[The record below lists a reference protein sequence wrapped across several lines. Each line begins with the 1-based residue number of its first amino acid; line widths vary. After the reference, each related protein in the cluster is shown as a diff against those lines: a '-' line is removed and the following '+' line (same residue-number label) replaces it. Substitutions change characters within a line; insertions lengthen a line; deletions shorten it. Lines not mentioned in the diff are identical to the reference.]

1 MDPGLFFGGVI
12 AGLLLSQAWVS
23 TWDEPAV
30 APGAPTHPKISQAQ
44 ATFLPHTAQSI
55 QIIRATEPEVASSW
69 KAMASRLPY
78 LTEAVAMYYAMED
91 PRVPLT
97 PKLTIAGSLIYLVSP
112 ADVIP
117 DTIPFIG
124 QLDDIGILL
133 AALKYVYGHISHEHM
148 EKARQWLI
156 SQGVDP
162 KPLFAIGKD
171 MSELPAQAVQAQQ
184 QGVLPFPTPTAPPGP
199 PQLPGPVAPAGP
211 PQLPGPQGPQ
221 GGTPGFGSYHDD
233 QPPAPPPSWGW

>member
-1 MDPGLFFGGVI
+1 MDPGLFFGGII

-23 TWDEPAV
+23 TFDDAPA
-30 APGAPTHPKISQAQ
+30 APSPRGPAHPKISQVQ
-44 ATFLPHTAQSI
+44 ATFLPHTAETI
-55 QIIRATEPEVASSW
+55 KLIKATEPEAANSW
-69 KAMASRLPY
+69 KAMSARVPY

-91 PRVPLT
+91 PLVPLA
-97 PKLTIAGSLIYLVSP
+97 PKLTIAGSLLYLVSP

-117 DTIPFIG
+117 DAIPVLG
-124 QLDDIGILL
+124 QLDDIGVLL
-133 AALKYVYGHISHEHM
+133 AALKYVYGHIDQHHM

-171 MSELPAQAVQAQQ
+171 ISEMPAQAVQAQQ
-184 QGVLPFPTPTAPPGP
+184 QGELPFPGSAP
-199 PQLPGPVAPAGP
+199 PQLPGPVIPAGP

-221 GGTPGFGSYHDD
+221 GGSPSFGRIHDD